1 MIASAPILATNTS
14 PYCAAQLA
22 VPLLGEQLF
31 LVDHAGEVAG
41 VDDDVR
47 LEVEDALE
55 IAERDVEQVADARRQ
70 ALEEPD
76 VRHGRG
82 ELDVT
87 HALAADFG
95 LGDFD
100 AALVADD
107 AAMLHPLV
115 LAAEAFP
122 VGDRAEDLRA
132 EEAVALRFEGA
143 VVDRLRLGHFAVR
156 PRPDLLRGRE
166 ADLDRVEIVDRLRLL
181 LAETVR

>member
-1 MIASAPILATNTS
+1 MTPARS
-14 PYCAAQLA
+14 P
-22 VPLLGEQLF
+22 ESI
-31 LVDHAGEVAG
+31 DH
-41 VDDDVR
+41 VR

-55 IAERDVEQVADARRQ
+55 VAQGDVEQVSDARRQ

-76 VRHGRG
+76 VRDGRG
-82 ELDVT
+82 QLDVA

-95 LGDFD
+95 LRDFD

-132 EEAVALRFEGA
+132 EETVALRLEGA
-143 VVDRLRLGHFAVR
+143 VVDRLRLGYFAVR

-166 ADLDRVEIVDRLRLL
+166 ADLDGVEIVDRLRLWL
-181 LAETVR
+181 VETVR